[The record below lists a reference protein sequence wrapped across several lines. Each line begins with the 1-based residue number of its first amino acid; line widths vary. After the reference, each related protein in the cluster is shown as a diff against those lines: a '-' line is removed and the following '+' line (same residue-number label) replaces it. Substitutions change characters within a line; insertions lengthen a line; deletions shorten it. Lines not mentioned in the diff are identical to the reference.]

1 MQIRRRANTL
11 TLIRTVYDKTVKRGR
26 SLTIGRLDIG
36 CGAIPPQLDHL
47 LTEDERQ
54 QLLVVLASHR
64 DAEEAR
70 LEEIAARALP
80 ATLQRATRWYERQGK
95 STGLSAL
102 AKASRDEFS
111 KLLSAMVRA
120 GVGRRRQRK
129 PTSMR

>member
-11 TLIRTVYDKTVKRGR
+11 TLIRTVYDRAIKRGR
-26 SLTIGRLDIG
+26 SVTIGRLDIG
-36 CGAIPPQLDHL
+36 CGAIPPELDNL
-47 LTEDERQ
+47 LTDEERH
-54 QLLVVLASHR
+54 QLLALLASHR